1 MKEKQQ
7 FYQNK
12 IAAFDLQRQ
21 KTARITGWLT
31 FLRLVIFIL
40 IAFLAYWFWPHYKW
54 VAADIFIGGFL
65 FFIAVSYHQKMSQK
79 KRYLSQLIKI
89 NEHEIAYLNGDL
101 SYFNTGE
108 QYKNDQHDFCN
119 DLDVFG
125 EESVFQKINRT
136 VLNEGENQLAE
147 LLKSNDIDNIPS
159 KQKTVKEL
167 SNKIDF
173 RQSFAAEASLVKSE
187 ISNRALVDWLNKYK
201 AFSPKIAPYLSV
213 IFSVLSIAF
222 ISMLFLGYLEL
233 KHVLL
238 WLLIGIGIIG
248 IYIKKINRLLQF
260 INQTQSVFQQYKAL
274 IGLIE
279 KTTFKSEKLQ
289 QIQSDFNSD
298 DQQASQLIHRLTRMI
313 DSLEQRNNLLM
324 GIFLNGFLLWDIR
337 FCYHIEKWI
346 SQHGSKVEKWLDHI
360 NEMEAQNSLANFAYN
375 HDDYAYPKLSDQHQL
390 KVKNL
395 IHPSLDQQKAVGN
408 SLTISSDDF
417 FIITGANM
425 AGKSTFLRSI
435 GTLIIMANCGLPA
448 AADYCEYQPIKLIS
462 SMRTA
467 DSLAGEASYFYA
479 ELARLKKIIDKIDQ
493 EPYFI
498 ILDEILK
505 GTNSE
510 DKAKGSQKFVER
522 LVKTKSTGLIATHDL
537 SLCKVADAYQKVS
550 NLHFDA
556 QIIKDELYF
565 DYQLKEGICK
575 NMNASFLLRKM
586 KIVE

>member
-1 MKEKQQ
+1 MTEKEQ
-7 FYQNK
+7 FYQER
-12 IAAFDLQRQ
+12 IASFDLQRQ

-31 FLRLVIFIL
+31 FLRLVIFL
-40 IAFLAYWFWPHYKW
+40 LTAFGAYWFWPNYKL
-54 VAADIFIGGFL
+54 VAADIFVGGII
-65 FFIAVSYHQKMSQK
+65 FFIAVSYHQKMTQK

-89 NEHEIAYLNGDL
+89 NQHEIAYLKGDL

-108 QYKNDQHDFCN
+108 KYKNDQHDFCN

-147 LLKSNDIDNIPS
+147 LLKSNDIDDIPS
-159 KQKTVKEL
+159 KQNTVKEL
-167 SNKIDF
+167 AEQIDF
-173 RQSFAAEASLVKSE
+173 RQSFTAEASLVKSE
-187 ISNRALVDWLNKYK
+187 ISNQALVDWLKNYK
-201 AFSPKIAPYLSV
+201 AFSPKIAPYLSIV
-213 IFSVLSIAF
+213 FSVLSVAF
-222 ISMLFLGYLEL
+222 ISMLFLGYLEF
-233 KHVLL
+233 KHILL
-238 WLLIGIGIIG
+238 WLLIGIGITG

-279 KTTFKSEKLQ
+279 NTTFKSKKLQ
-289 QIQSDFNSD
+289 QIQSDFKSD
-298 DQQASQLIHRLTRMI
+298 DQQASQLIHRLTRLI
-313 DSLEQRNNLLM
+313 DSLEQRNNLLV

-337 FCYHIEKWI
+337 LCYQIEKWL
-346 SQHGSKVEKWLDHI
+346 SHHGSKVENWLDHI

-375 HDDYAYPKLSDQHQL
+375 HDDYVYPKLSDQHQL

-448 AADYCEYQPIKLIS
+448 AAEHCEYQPIKLIS

-479 ELARLKKIIDKIDQ
+479 ELARLKKIIDKIEQ
-493 EPYFI
+493 EPHFI

-522 LVKTKSTGLIATHDL
+522 LVKTRSAGLIATHDL
-537 SLCKVADAYQKVS
+537 SLCQVADEHEKVS
-550 NLHFDA
+550 NFHFDA

-565 DYQLKEGICK
+565 DYRLKEGICE

-586 KIVE
+586 KLVD